1 MEGYLDEDSFY
12 TEEDSKL
19 VVQYTATDQ
28 GVVQLELIQPSK
40 KGDSGSGVI
49 TQEQFDTKKKQLLG
63 L

>member
-49 TQEQFDTKKKQLLG
+49 AQEQFDTKKKQLLG